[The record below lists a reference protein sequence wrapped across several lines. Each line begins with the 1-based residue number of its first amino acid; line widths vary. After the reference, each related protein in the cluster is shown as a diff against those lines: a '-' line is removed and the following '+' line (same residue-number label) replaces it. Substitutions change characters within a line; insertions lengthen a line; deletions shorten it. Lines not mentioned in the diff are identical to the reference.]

1 MSFKLPKAWEWVRLN
16 ELGNFFTGNS
26 INAMTKKLKYSKV
39 KEGFSYIGTKDV
51 HFNGLGI
58 SYDSDVIIPFHE
70 EKFKVAKKNSVLM
83 CIEGG
88 SSGKKYAI
96 TEKDICFG
104 NKLLAS
110 EFFELLNPFCLY
122 YFYQSTHFKKQF
134 ELKSKGLRGGV
145 SISKFKEIIIPLPP
159 LAEQKA
165 IVAKIEKLM
174 EQVTKLEDKN
184 KQNKQDAEMLMQGF
198 LVEAFKN

>member
-1 MSFKLPKAWEWVRLN
+1 
-16 ELGNFFTGNS
+16 
-26 INAMTKKLKYSKV
+26 
-39 KEGFSYIGTKDV
+39 
-51 HFNGLGI
+51 
-58 SYDSDVIIPFHE
+58 
-70 EKFKVAKKNSVLM
+70 M

-134 ELKSKGLRGGV
+134 KLKSKGLRGGV
-145 SISKFKEIIIPLPP
+145 SISKFKEIAIPLPP
-159 LAEQKA
+159 LAEQKV

-174 EQVTKLEDKN
+174 EHVSGLEEKI
-184 KQNKQDAEMLMQGF
+184 KQNKQDAEMLMQSF